1 MLDDKYFG
9 ECKAG
14 KERDFVCVC
23 VRLLKLQF
31 IKDLKE
37 VREQA
42 MGIFVSKMILGCQ
55 VCEVRRYWHV

>member
-23 VRLLKLQF
+23 KIVEITVHQRPERGERASHGN
-31 IKDLKE
+31 I
-37 VREQA
+37 
-42 MGIFVSKMILGCQ
+42 
-55 VCEVRRYWHV
+55 CE